1 MITMDK
7 LTVLISNT
15 LYICSFLFRMK
26 AHLQDIDKRL
36 QDLEQKINQIQRTV
50 SFLVN
55 SNQKNYSE
63 KWNILNIFI
72 VVFLMGLF
80 EAALFFLFKK

>member
-1 MITMDK
+1 
-7 LTVLISNT
+7 
-15 LYICSFLFRMK
+15 MK

-55 SNQKNYSE
+55 TNQKNYSE

-80 EAALFFLFKK
+80 EAALFFVFKK

>member
-1 MITMDK
+1 
-7 LTVLISNT
+7 
-15 LYICSFLFRMK
+15 MK

-36 QDLEQKINQIQRTV
+36 QDLEQKINQIQKTV

-80 EAALFFLFKK
+80 EAALFFIFKK